1 MRPLVALVAGA
12 ATAAV
17 GALFLGEYELE
28 GVTAVVAGA
37 VFGLVVGEVVV
48 AVGRRQDL
56 VVAVP
61 SAALVAA
68 GLCWAG
74 WIWTGV
80 AWAGPRR
87 GTWVA
92 MVTGAVVAAAWVTGP
107 KVRSSAPPA
116 DGSRPGP

>member
-1 MRPLVALVAGA
+1 MRPLVALAAGA
-12 ATAAV
+12 ATAAL
-17 GALFLGEYELE
+17 GALILGEYELG

-37 VFGLVVGEVVV
+37 VFGLVVAEVVV

-61 SAALVAA
+61 SAALVAG

-74 WIWTGV
+74 WIWAGT

-87 GTWVA
+87 GTWLA
-92 MVTGAVVAAAWVTGP
+92 MATGALVALAWVIGP
-107 KVRSSAPPA
+107 KVRSSGPPA
-116 DGSRPGP
+116 DGSPPGP